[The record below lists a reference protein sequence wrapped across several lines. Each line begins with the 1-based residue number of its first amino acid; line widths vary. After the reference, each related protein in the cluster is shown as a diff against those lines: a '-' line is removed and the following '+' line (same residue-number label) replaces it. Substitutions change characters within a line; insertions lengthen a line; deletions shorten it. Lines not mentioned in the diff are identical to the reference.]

1 MKKQYKCLKSD
12 GSRIFESEP
21 KYNLKCLSQD
31 YCKNW
36 FTERIFGSFH
46 CAFFF
51 LLLLLFIN
59 SYWLSNILPL
69 ALSHSSFSFFFVF
82 FLHLCCHKTL
92 QILQAAFIFT
102 ASLVLRMVDPSPFLF
117 SKCSFN
123 LHLRNIGHWKIFF
136 LSTILKMTLKHN
148 LSSQNSFGT
157 YSIFI
162 NR

>member
-1 MKKQYKCLKSD
+1 MAAEYLNLSLSIIWNVCLK
-12 GSRIFESEP
+12 IIV
-21 KYNLKCLSQD
+21 
-31 YCKNW
+31 KNW

-46 CAFFF
+46 CAFIFF

-69 ALSHSSFSFFFVF
+69 ASLSLSSFSFFFF

-92 QILQAAFIFT
+92 QILQAAFIFI
-102 ASLVLRMVDPSPFLF
+102 ASLVLRMVDPSQFLF

-123 LHLRNIGHWKIFF
+123 LHLPNIGHWKIFF
-136 LSTILKMTLKHN
+136 LPTILKMTLKHN

>member
-1 MKKQYKCLKSD
+1 MSIEWKNNISVWNQMAAEYLNLSLSIIWNVCLK
-12 GSRIFESEP
+12 IIV
-21 KYNLKCLSQD
+21 
-31 YCKNW
+31 KNW

-123 LHLRNIGHWKIFF
+123 LHLRNIGKYSFYQRSWKWHWN
-136 LSTILKMTLKHN
+136 TI
-148 LSSQNSFGT
+148 
-157 YSIFI
+157 
-162 NR
+162 